1 MTTTEVQQNLSMMLS
16 DEQRDLQ
23 AAVARF
29 LTERAPLSRAAEMLE
44 PRVASDDAVWRTL
57 TADLGLAA
65 LTIPEE
71 SGGVGASALELA
83 IVLEETGRV
92 LLVSPFFAT
101 TALAT
106 PALLASSSQ
115 AAAGWLEGIA
125 AGELTATFALPA
137 LSGEASQLQV
147 SGSAQDARIS
157 GTARFVV
164 NGADVDQLIV
174 STSDGAGVYV
184 VASDAAGVEV
194 TECASTDPTRPLAH
208 IAFTD
213 SPAAELGCGEDA
225 ARIIRHATN
234 SARVMLAAESAGA
247 ARAALDM
254 IVEYAKTREQGGK
267 PIGSHQALKHM
278 LADAKLEVEAAA
290 AAARRAAV
298 ELSGAPIGQEQRCY
312 LSAKSFAAEAL
323 FTAAAVNIQAHGAIG
338 FTWEHNAHLYFKR
351 ATSGRR
357 MLGGTAAIRDQLA
370 ADFLAQTQR

>member
-1 MTTTEVQQNLSMMLS
+1 MTITESHNDVSMVLNE
-16 DEQRDLQ
+16 EQRDLQ
-23 AAVARF
+23 ATVRRF

-44 PRVASDDAVWRTL
+44 PRVAGDDQLWQTL

-65 LTIPEE
+65 LMIPEE
-71 SGGVGASALELA
+71 SGGAGASAIELA
-83 IVLEETGRV
+83 IVLEETGKV

-106 PALLASSSQ
+106 PALLASSSE
-115 AAAGWLEGIA
+115 AAAQLLEQVA
-125 AGELTATFALPA
+125 SGEVTATFGLPA
-137 LSGEASQLQV
+137 LAGEAPSLQV
-147 SGSAQDARIS
+147 SGSGEQARVS
-157 GTARFVV
+157 GTTRFVV
-164 NGADVDQLIV
+164 SGADVDQIIV
-174 STSDGAGVYV
+174 STADGAGVYV
-184 VASDAAGVEV
+184 VARNADGVQV
-194 TECASTDPTRPLAH
+194 DECESADPTRPLAH
-208 IAFTD
+208 VTFTD
-213 SPAAELGCGEDA
+213 TPAVELGTGEDA

-234 SARVMLAAESAGA
+234 TARVMLASESAGA

-278 LADAKLEVEAAA
+278 LADAMLEVEAAA

-298 ELSGAPIGQEQRCY
+298 ELSGAPVGEELRCY

-323 FTAAAVNIQAHGAIG
+323 FTAAATNIQAHGAIG

-357 MLGGTAAIRDQLA
+357 MLGSTTAIRDQLA
-370 ADFLAQTQR
+370 ADFLAETQG